1 MINLSSYQKAIYEE
15 LAKLG
20 YNVYD
25 EGPEEAKFPY
35 IVIGDIDFSEG
46 QNNFNDLLDINLNI
60 LVWSLWEG
68 KKEVND
74 ILSNIINIFT
84 NLHEKRLE
92 NQSKFR
98 DPNKAYY
105 LPICTFAN
113 SSHPS
118 DSGKTIPPPPL
129 KPNGALGTGSL
140 QGDRRQREDLGHSPH
155 R

>member
-1 MINLSSYQKAIYEE
+1 MVGGKMINLSSYQKAIYEE
-15 LAKLG
+15 LIKLG

-25 EGPEEAKFPY
+25 EVSEDAKFPY

-84 NLHEKRLE
+84 NLNEKRLE
-92 NQSKFR
+92 DQSLHNFS
-98 DPNKAYY
+98 
-105 LPICTFAN
+105 FGN
-113 SSHPS
+113 SSIKRL
-118 DSGKTIPPPPL
+118 DGGIY
-129 KPNGALGTGSL
+129 NGNLALNFSVKEL
-140 QGDRRQREDLGHSPH
+140 
-155 R
+155 

>member
-1 MINLSSYQKAIYEE
+1 MVGGKMISLSSYQKAIYEE
-15 LAKLG
+15 LVKLG

-25 EGPEEAKFPY
+25 EVSEDAKFPY
-35 IVIGDIDFSEG
+35 VVIGDIDFSEG

-92 NQSKFR
+92 SQSLHNFS
-98 DPNKAYY
+98 
-105 LPICTFAN
+105 FGN
-113 SSHPS
+113 SSIKRL
-118 DSGKTIPPPPL
+118 DGGIY
-129 KPNGALGTGSL
+129 NGNLALNFSV
-140 QGDRRQREDLGHSPH
+140 REL
-155 R
+155 

>member
-1 MINLSSYQKAIYEE
+1 MISLSNYQKAIYDE
-15 LAKLG
+15 LVKLG

-25 EGPEEAKFPY
+25 EVSEEAKFPY

-84 NLHEKRLE
+84 NLNEKRLE
-92 NQSKFR
+92 DQSLHNFS
-98 DPNKAYY
+98 
-105 LPICTFAN
+105 FGN
-113 SSHPS
+113 SSIKRL
-118 DSGKTIPPPPL
+118 DGGIYNGNLAL
-129 KPNGALGTGSL
+129 KF
-140 QGDRRQREDLGHSPH
+140 
-155 R
+155 

>member
-1 MINLSSYQKAIYEE
+1 MVGGKMINLSNYQKAIYEE
-15 LAKLG
+15 LVKLG

-25 EGPEEAKFPY
+25 EVSEEAKFPY

-92 NQSKFR
+92 SQSLHNFS
-98 DPNKAYY
+98 
-105 LPICTFAN
+105 FGN
-113 SSHPS
+113 SSIKRL
-118 DSGKTIPPPPL
+118 DGGIY
-129 KPNGALGTGSL
+129 NGNLALNFSVKEL
-140 QGDRRQREDLGHSPH
+140 
-155 R
+155 